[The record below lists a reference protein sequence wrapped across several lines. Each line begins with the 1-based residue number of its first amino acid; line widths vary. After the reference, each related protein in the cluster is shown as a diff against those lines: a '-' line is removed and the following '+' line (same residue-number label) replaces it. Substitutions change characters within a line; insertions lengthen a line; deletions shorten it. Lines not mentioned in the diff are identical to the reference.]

1 MRNARTRIG
10 LWLVRRYP
18 HLAARLGWQAVRHP
32 RRTATIVSAARRAPN
47 VARRARVAAQDPE
60 VQQQFKVGREALG
73 KAAKR
78 LRSSDPGDAVTDETL
93 RAEMRRA
100 AGAMASGYKAAS
112 HPKKRRRRV
121 GRAVLAVG
129 MIGAGA
135 YAGYRVVRERQ
146 NGSSPVAS
154 GDGYGGDRD
163 RDETLAASFP
173 ASDPPPG
180 P

>member
-1 MRNARTRIG
+1 MRNARTRTG

-18 HLAARLGWQAVRHP
+18 GLAARLGWQAVKHP
-32 RRTATIVSAARRAPN
+32 RRTATIVAAARQAPI
-47 VARRARVAAQDPE
+47 VVRRARFAAQDPE
-60 VQQQFKVGREALG
+60 VRHHAKVGSEAMG

-78 LRSSDPGDAVTDETL
+78 LRDSEPVDAVTDEKL
-93 RAEMRRA
+93 RKELRRA
-100 AGAMASGYKAAS
+100 AAAMALGYKAAAY
-112 HPKKRRRRV
+112 PKKRRRRL
-121 GRAVLAVG
+121 GRTVIAVG

-146 NGSSPVAS
+146 NGSEPVAGS
-154 GDGYGGDRD
+154 DDHERE

-180 P
+180 PAA

>member
-1 MRNARTRIG
+1 MLNTRTRTG

-18 HLAARLGWQAVRHP
+18 RLAARVGLQAVKHP
-32 RRTATIVSAARRAPN
+32 RRTATIVSAARRAPKM
-47 VARRARVAAQDPE
+47 ARRARVAAQDPE

-73 KAAKR
+73 KAARR
-78 LRSSDPGDAVTDETL
+78 LRSSDPGDVVTDEKL
-93 RAEMRRA
+93 RAELRRA
-100 AGAMASGYKAAS
+100 AGAMASGYQAAS
-112 HPKKRRRRV
+112 HPKNRRRRF
-121 GRAVLAVG
+121 GRTALTVG

-146 NGSSPVAS
+146 NGSEPVVTA
-154 GDGYGGDRD
+154 DDHK

-180 P
+180 PA